1 MSTVGLTRL
10 TRYEL
15 FMNAVEIL
23 ERQDD
28 AYMFSDKTIIKNMYY
43 KSAVV
48 IEGIE
53 DAINANDDLLEASV
67 FETMINYNISRIDD
81 NRFTDAVHNGIAN
94 QVEQLLKKNN
104 KVTYKDYFRFLLKT
118 LTEYQ
123 NEMIDLYFIRME
135 DISSVQGQREQTF
148 LSYAYYD
155 KGLTLALYYLFEMK
169 GGFLYVNWMWK
180 GTNKNSKVTKREL
193 ERALR
198 DSRQFLF
205 LRTTNSELHVRGN
218 NNSIRQWCAWE
229 IGFYYN
235 TKNQKEKFYTSFYD
249 KKRIKKND
257 LLDSFNVMGNVV
269 NGKVVS

>member
-1 MSTVGLTRL
+1 MGLTRL

-28 AYMFSDKTIIKNMYY
+28 TYMFSDKALIKNMYY
-43 KSAVV
+43 NSALV

-53 DAINANDDLLEASV
+53 EVINRNDDVPEAIT

-81 NRFTDAVHNGIAN
+81 NSFTDVVQNGIAN
-94 QVEQLLKKNN
+94 QVEQLMKNN
-104 KVTYKDYFRFLLKT
+104 KKVTYKDYFRFLLKT

-123 NEMIDLYFIRME
+123 NEVIDLYFIRME
-135 DISSVQGQREQTF
+135 DISSVRGKREQTF
-148 LSYAYYD
+148 LSYAYFD
-155 KGLTLALYYLFEMK
+155 KGLTLALYYFFEMK

-180 GTNKNSKVTKREL
+180 GTNKNSKVTKQEL
-193 ERALR
+193 ESALR
-198 DSRQFLF
+198 DSGQFLF
-205 LRTTNSELHVRGN
+205 LRTTNSELHIRGN

-235 TKNQKEKFYTSFYD
+235 TENRKEKFYTSFYD
-249 KKRIKKND
+249 KKRIGKND

-269 NGKVVS
+269 NGKVIT